1 VIFLGEENS
10 ITDVSKF
17 FLAQTTLFLHY

>member
-1 VIFLGEENS
+1 MFLGEENS

-17 FLAQTTLFLHY
+17 FLAQTTLFHY